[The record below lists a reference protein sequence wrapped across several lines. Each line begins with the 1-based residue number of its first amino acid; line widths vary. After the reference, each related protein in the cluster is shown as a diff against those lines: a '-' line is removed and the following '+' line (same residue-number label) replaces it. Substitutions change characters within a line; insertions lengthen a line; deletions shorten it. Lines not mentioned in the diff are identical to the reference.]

1 MLIYF
6 IGFKI
11 CLVYNNMSKGK
22 FYFIVFLLS
31 LLLSSCSNT
40 DLYTNRFVRHTH
52 KKTSFFQYLLIV
64 KVIFNINNFSS
75 SSDSKKA
82 DKRRHPTSPFWF
94 LESLIGFTGAILNCS
109 VLYIFHIERQNL
121 ISAVNVMTRQGIF
134 RFSHFTVTFFSLHTF
149 FRLLYCFATFWRNLV
164 MFLGPEFI
172 ISSYGREL
180 AKSKSLKITLTF
192 L

>member
-31 LLLSSCSNT
+31 LLLSTCSNT
-40 DLYTNRFVRHTH
+40 ALYTNRFVRHT

-75 SSDSKKA
+75 MSDSKKA
-82 DKRRHPTSPFWF
+82 DKRRHPTSPFWL

-109 VLYIFHIERQNL
+109 VLYIFHIERQNM
-121 ISAVNVMTRQGIF
+121 ISAVNVMTRQGLFKPIL
-134 RFSHFTVTFFSLHTF
+134 SLHSYFFQPSHVFSTF
-149 FRLLYCFATFWRNLV
+149 VLLCNILEEPCDVFGTEVHY
-164 MFLGPEFI
+164 FLIRKRIG
-172 ISSYGREL
+172 
-180 AKSKSLKITLTF
+180 KV
-192 L
+192 